1 MNKQMMKLIALSAF
15 VFAIACGTASTASP
29 SVSPS
34 TAPTASAS
42 PSASAGAL
50 QGSTFSMPV
59 DREMLGFFTDRGA
72 LIARSTKDSSAPY
85 ESTIWRAEPASA
97 TWRPV
102 YVSDAMFQF
111 EEIASG
117 RMALVE
123 YREPIQGGGA
133 FSEVVVVIDLVT
145 GGKLEMDRFSLS
157 PATYRGGGG
166 APRRPVTAIALG
178 SDRVA
183 WTRLMEGPAGVIT
196 GELRLAPFADPR
208 AQQVIA
214 SSSEWVQPIGL
225 DSRRLV
231 YIVGGKTEDQL
242 RIREITSGVDT
253 LVATAPV
260 RNTAVFGPPGI
271 DRAAVSGD
279 WAIWIDEARVVGD
292 LTQAIA
298 VNLTTADRRTLD
310 TAGTGCSSVTAG
322 SRYFAW
328 SCAKSNATS
337 AEPYVVLDA
346 KTLSPIAL
354 TRQGLSYGLAAVDDA
369 LVWLTALNGGGSRT
383 VTTYRP

>member
-1 MNKQMMKLIALSAF
+1 MNKPMMKLLALSTLI
-15 VFAIACGTASTASP
+15 FAISCDTVSTASP

-42 PSASAGAL
+42 PSAGASAL
-50 QGSTFSMPV
+50 PGSTFSMPV
-59 DREMLGFFTDRGA
+59 DREMLGFFVDRGA
-72 LIARSTKDSSAPY
+72 LIARSTRESSAPY
-85 ESTIWRAEPASA
+85 ESKIWRAEPTGA

-111 EEIASG
+111 EKVANG

-123 YREPIQGGGA
+123 YREPAQGGGA
-133 FSEVVVVIDLVT
+133 FSEVVVVTDLVT
-145 GGKLEMDRFSLS
+145 GAKIEMDRFSLS
-157 PATYRGGGG
+157 PETYRGGGG
-166 APRRPVTAIALG
+166 APRRPVTAVALDA
-178 SDRVA
+178 DRAA
-183 WTRLMEGPAGVIT
+183 WTRLVEGPAGVIT
-196 GELRLAPFADPR
+196 GELLLAPIADPS
-208 AQQVIA
+208 AQQVIG
-214 SSSEWVQPIGL
+214 SSSEWIQPIGL

-292 LTQAIA
+292 TTQAVA
-298 VNLTTADRRTLD
+298 VNLTTGERRTLD
-310 TAGTGCSSVTAG
+310 AAGTSCDSVTAG
-322 SRYFAW
+322 TRYFAW
-328 SCAKSNATS
+328 SCAKRNATS
-337 AEPYVVLDA
+337 AVPFVVLEA
-346 KTLSPIAL
+346 KMLSPIAVVPPA
-354 TRQGLSYGLAAVDDA
+354 LSYGLAAVDDA
-369 LVWLTALNGGGSRT
+369 LVWLTALNGGGSRHVT
-383 VTTYRP
+383 VYRP